1 MNDNNKE
8 IRRIRLEDLDS
19 SLQNILLN
27 RITKDDPTWK
37 KITEIINDLYKK
49 TNIEKKKIN
58 VTITNQDPANQIIR
72 VYIGSK

>member
-1 MNDNNKE
+1 MNDNKKE

-37 KITEIINDLYKK
+37 KIQDLIDDLYKK

-72 VYIGSK
+72 VYI

>member
-27 RITKDDPTWK
+27 RIPKDDPTWK
-37 KITEIINDLYKK
+37 RITEIINNLYKK

-58 VTITNQDPANQIIR
+58 VTITNQDPQL
-72 VYIGSK
+72 SKL